1 MGDPLCWS
9 GPLTYEACCVQKSLD
24 CWDAFY
30 TEARC
35 CAESGPDPAPG
46 LSGNQPVADGAL
58 GKQKGLIGNPACWS
72 GPLTYEAC
80 CVQKSLDCW
89 DAFYTEARCCAESGP
104 DPAPGL
110 SGNQPVADGALGK
123 QKGLIGNPACWSGPL
138 TYEACC
144 VQKSLDCWDAF
155 YTEAR
160 CCAAELESDPNLVSQ
175 QVLVSSVENEPAP
188 KGDPACWSGP
198 FTYEVCC
205 VERSVNCWDTH
216 HTEGRCCL
224 DWSKFWTDRP
234 GCWAEGRT
242 FQACCIEG
250 RDDCWAYDLR
260 FASRCCGGAFT
271 ISQLRDTIQS
281 FLAAAGEPPPVLLL
295 LAALSMP
302 ATLGVVGVEHGAESH
317 GRREL
322 KAVQAVRGSSYP
334 HGHFIPP
341 AFAR

>member
-1 MGDPLCWS
+1 M
-9 GPLTYEACCVQKSLD
+9 
-24 CWDAFY
+24 
-30 TEARC
+30 
-35 CAESGPDPAPG
+35 
-46 LSGNQPVADGAL
+46 
-58 GKQKGLIGNPACWS
+58 
-72 GPLTYEAC
+72 
-80 CVQKSLDCW
+80 
-89 DAFYTEARCCAESGP
+89 
-104 DPAPGL
+104 
-110 SGNQPVADGALGK
+110 
-123 QKGLIGNPACWSGPL
+123 
-138 TYEACC
+138 
-144 VQKSLDCWDAF
+144 
-155 YTEAR
+155 
-160 CCAAELESDPNLVSQ
+160 SQ

-322 KAVQAVRGSSYP
+322 KAVQAVRVQATLMVTLYHLHLLGDELFGDFTCGPWDDLVRAITYRHTDMFFLLSDS
-334 HGHFIPP
+334 G
-341 AFAR
+341 